1 MEKEQTVADKLLRM
15 KDVIKIV
22 PLSRPTI
29 YRLVEN
35 GDFPAFFKVG
45 GATFW
50 RESDIQKF
58 IQNKTA

>member
-1 MEKEQTVADKLLRM
+1 MQIEQSAADKLLRM

-29 YRLVEN
+29 YRLVES
-35 GDFPAFFKVG
+35 GEFPAYFKVG

-50 RESDIQKF
+50 RQSDVQKF